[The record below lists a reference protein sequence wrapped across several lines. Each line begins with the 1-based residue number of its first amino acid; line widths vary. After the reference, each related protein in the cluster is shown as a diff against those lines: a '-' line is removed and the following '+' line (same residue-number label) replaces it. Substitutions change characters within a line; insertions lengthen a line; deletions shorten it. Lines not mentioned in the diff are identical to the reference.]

1 MHTLLIH
8 EGTFER
14 LGEELKARTADV
26 NLVILHN
33 DGSFRNATGETLDGD
48 INPTI
53 GYGTPDVW
61 FTRIAPKFV
70 QTLLETERLHWF
82 QSSAAGLEH
91 PILRAI
97 GEKAELYTNSHAQAD
112 AIAEWV
118 LWAGL
123 DWLQGGPAR
132 RAAQTGKRWDR
143 LEFREMAGTHW
154 VVVGFGAI
162 GREAAKRLRKLG
174 AKVTGVRRTPGND
187 PDADRIIHPSDVIEA
202 LADAD
207 AVLLCCPHTEETE
220 GMANAEFFAAMKPNS
235 LFLNVGRGKLV
246 DESALLAGL
255 NHGKPEHAAL
265 DVVDT
270 EPLPADNPIW
280 THPAITL
287 TPHISANTMGSAHRT
302 DKMFLQNLDRFL
314 AKGEL
319 KNLVPRSEFEAAS

>member
-8 EGTFER
+8 EATFDR
-14 LGEELKARTADV
+14 LGDELKAHAASLRF
-26 NLVILHN
+26 VILGN
-33 DGSFRNATGETLDGD
+33 DGSFREASGKVLDGE
-48 INPTI
+48 IKPTI

-70 QTLLETERLHWF
+70 QTLLETDRLEWF

-97 GEKAELYTNSHAQAD
+97 GGKAEVYTNSHAQAE

-118 LWAGL
+118 LWAGF

-132 RAAQTGKRWDR
+132 RAAQGDKRWDR

-154 VVVGFGAI
+154 MVVGFGAI
-162 GREAAKRLRKLG
+162 GRETAKRLRLLG
-174 AKVTGVRRTPGND
+174 AKVTGVRRTPGAD
-187 PDADRIIHPSDVIEA
+187 PDADQMIRPSDMKAHLPEI
-202 LADAD
+202 D

-220 GMANAEFFAAMKPNS
+220 GMANAEFFAAMKTNS

-246 DESALLAGL
+246 DETALLAGL
-255 NHGKPEHAAL
+255 NDGKPSHATL
-265 DVVDT
+265 DVVET
-270 EPLPADNPIW
+270 EPLPSDNVIW

-287 TPHISANTMGSAHRT
+287 TAHISANTVGSAHRT
-302 DKMFLQNLDRFL
+302 DQMFLKNLGRFL
-314 AKGEL
+314 AGVEL
-319 KNLVPRSEFEAAS
+319 ANIIPSSEFQTAA